1 MVDSNM
7 LEQIHGLFPRRIE
20 SALKHDINSGSR
32 IIVLLGSRQVGK
44 TSLMYRLME
53 HLVSAEHIVPAQ
65 IEYLDLEFP
74 HILSQVNGMFGQD
87 FLDFLSARGMDSSK
101 RCYVFIDEIHYLD
114 EPSSFLKTLHDHF
127 PRITLI
133 VSGSSSLQI
142 QNKFKDS
149 LTGRK
154 NIVHV
159 SPLDFHEFLIFK
171 GSRLAERKS
180 EFSIQTILKNEKLP
194 DLSELRFLQDDFQK
208 LHDEFT
214 IFGGYP
220 GVALLNTYEEK
231 TRLIEEIYQ
240 SYVMKDIKDV
250 ARIENL
256 SAFNNMI
263 SLLSHQVGSLI
274 NISELCVSLGISRP
288 TVEHYLFLLEETFI
302 LTALQPFFTNKR
314 KEIVKSSKVY
324 FNDSGLRN
332 VAARNMDPLGK
343 RMDSGMLFENS
354 VFSQLKKTLQPLQ
367 SLRYYRTKG
376 KAEVDFVLQE
386 KYVVPLEVKSGIL
399 KEPKIPRSLRGFIS
413 SYSPEYACLVNR
425 NFWAE
430 EQLNSTTLFLLPAW
444 AV

>member
-1 MVDSNM
+1 MVESYL
-7 LEQIHGLFPRRIE
+7 LEQINGLYPRRIE

-53 HLVSAEHIVPAQ
+53 HLLTTEHIAPAQ
-65 IEYLDLEFP
+65 MEYLDLEFP

-101 RCYVFIDEIHYLD
+101 QCFVFIDEIHYLD

-142 QNKFKDS
+142 QKKFKDS

-154 NIVHV
+154 SIVHV
-159 SPLDFHEFLIFK
+159 NPLDFHEFLVFK
-171 GSRLAERKS
+171 RSSLAERKS
-180 EFSIQTILKNEKLP
+180 EFSIQTILKNGKLP

-208 LHDEFT
+208 LYDEFT

-220 GVALLNTYEEK
+220 GVVFLNTYERK

-250 ARIENL
+250 ASIENL
-256 SAFNNMI
+256 NAFNNMI

-274 NISELCVSLGISRP
+274 NVSELCVSLGISRP

-324 FNDSGLRN
+324 FNDTGLRN
-332 VAARNMDPLGK
+332 VAARNMDPLEQ
-343 RMDSGMLFENS
+343 RVDSGMLFENS
-354 VFSQLKKTLQPLQ
+354 VFSQLKKSLQPLQ

-399 KEPKIPRSLRGFIS
+399 KEPKIPRSLRGFIN
-413 SYSPEYACLVNR
+413 SYGPEYACLVNR
-425 NFWAE
+425 NLWAE
-430 EQLNSTTLFLLPAW
+430 QQLNSTTLFFLPAW